1 MKKLHPV
8 ALLALVSL
16 TFMLFACNDSTVI
29 GSDLLEGDQLDINST
44 DTLTLRAWTV
54 SQDSV
59 KTYDP
64 NPSSSNYTFFSC
76 GDFRDPIF
84 GRSIARIN
92 AQLSLNVSNP
102 DFRGATIDSAVLI
115 LPYRADQAYG
125 KLNETFSLEVWE
137 LEGSLSDSASFFS
150 NQKMALKPSSIGYA
164 EFVPEIKDSM
174 DVELP
179 KFDKPGYERLP
190 AHLRIPMNSTFIES
204 FLGGDSITYTNNS
217 LFKDFFRGIQLRA
230 PESGAGNNGILS
242 FEIRHPL
249 TGLQIYYHKDTIYS
263 QYRFPVFSSS
273 IVTAEFEQDFS
284 GSFVDDYIDNTAPE
298 GEDLLFLQSMSG
310 VNFDLEIPYLSSLK
324 NVVINRAELILPIVG
339 LPGDDPDYKPAD
351 QLVVAA
357 VISEDNAQTINDI
370 IYSINRAGDS
380 FYQLFGGNLL
390 PDNTYRVNISSHFKD
405 MITGR
410 SPNRIRFIIYQ
421 KPQKASRVVI
431 GGPTHPTQPL
441 KLRLSFTKF

>member
-339 LPGDDPDYKPAD
+339 LPGDDSDYKPAD